1 MLISWSLHHQ
11 HLFQSKHQQKVSWKH
26 PRSHKWHQLD
36 LVIARRSAL
45 NNVLA
50 TRSYHSADCDTDHT
64 MVCNKVRLPPRKL
77 HRSKPTGR
85 TRINV
90 ARTSDPQRRE
100 QFVPPL
106 SSPFRTFRI
115 KTPQQGGTPSV
126 IPSTMHR

>member
-1 MLISWSLHHQ
+1 MLNSEIYRIYYQLGN
-11 HLFQSKHQQKVSWKH
+11 HQQKVSWKH

-50 TRSYHSADCDTDHT
+50 TCRYHSADCDTDHA
-64 MVCNKVRLPPRKL
+64 MVCSKVRLYPRKL

-90 ARTSDPQRRE
+90 ARTADP
-100 QFVPPL
+100 
-106 SSPFRTFRI
+106 
-115 KTPQQGGTPSV
+115 
-126 IPSTMHR
+126 